1 MMRCRP
7 APVPAPAPAA
17 TAFGLAALVLLP
29 VAFGPSASLNSHW
42 PGRESAEATAVFAGG
57 CFWGVES
64 VFKHLRGVRSATSGF
79 AGGVVVHP
87 SYEEVSSGQ
96 TGHVETVRVVY
107 DPSQITY
114 RQLLEVFFTV
124 AHDPTQRDRQGPDV
138 GPQYRAVVFF
148 EDVVQREIAEAYVTE
163 LENAKVFRKPIVTE
177 INPLEIF
184 YPAEAYH
191 QDYAAH
197 HPTDPYIVFNDLPKL
212 RHLRDAYPNLY
223 KTSGDM

>member
-1 MMRCRP
+1 MRCRP
-7 APVPAPAPAA
+7 TA
-17 TAFGLAALVLLP
+17 TPFGFAALVLLP
-29 VAFGPSASLNSHW
+29 GAFGPSLGLNRHW
-42 PGRESAEATAVFAGG
+42 PERAPVEAAAVFAGG
-57 CFWGVES
+57 CFWGVEA
-64 VFKHLRGVRSATSGF
+64 VFEHLRGIRSATSGY
-79 AGGVVVHP
+79 AGGMVANP
-87 SYEEVSSGQ
+87 SYEQVSSGR

-148 EDVVQREIAEAYVTE
+148 QNARQREIAEAYVTE
-163 LENAKVFRKPIVTE
+163 LENATVFTKPIVTE
-177 INPLEIF
+177 INPLDTF

-223 KTSGDM
+223 KTSLDR